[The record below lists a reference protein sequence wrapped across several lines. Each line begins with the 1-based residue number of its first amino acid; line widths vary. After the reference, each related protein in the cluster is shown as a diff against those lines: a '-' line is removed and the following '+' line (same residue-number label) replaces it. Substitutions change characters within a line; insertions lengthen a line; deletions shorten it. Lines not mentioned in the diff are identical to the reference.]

1 MTPENT
7 NNKDETLSTGDL
19 IMGVVAL
26 FFLPPI
32 VSIILAIY
40 NFSRSRKKQGKLYL
54 SVLGIQL
61 LIGVLLSIR

>member
-1 MTPENT
+1 MTLENA
-7 NNKDETLSTGDL
+7 NNKNETLSTGDW
-19 IMGVVAL
+19 IMGVVA
-26 FFLPPI
+26 FFLTPI

-54 SVLGIQL
+54 GVLGIQL

>member
-19 IMGVVAL
+19 IMGVVAF

>member
-7 NNKDETLSTGDL
+7 NNNDETLSTGDW
-19 IMGVVAL
+19 IMGVVA
-26 FFLPPI
+26 FFLTPI

-61 LIGVLLSIR
+61 LIGLLLSIR